1 MDVKQNLTNC
11 ANALSAAADA
21 MLEAVKNIDEMQTRI
36 NCLEFEV
43 NKTEN
48 LKRRMLQ
55 LLQEDVG

>member
-21 MLEAVKNIDEMQTRI
+21 MLEAVKDMDEMQIRI
-36 NCLEFEV
+36 NYLESEV
-43 NKTEN
+43 NKTES

-55 LLQEDVG
+55 LLQEDIG

>member
-21 MLEAVKNIDEMQTRI
+21 MLEAVQDMDEMQARI
-36 NCLEFEV
+36 NYLESEM
-43 NKTEN
+43 NKAES

-55 LLQEDVG
+55 LLQEDIG